1 MDGERQHELVFPD
14 RDGCQDAGLDLF
26 RQGLV
31 VALDHADLRSCL
43 QGDGARQAQI
53 VQAPLKTVQAFCKV
67 VHLLGVQG
75 VAALPGLSLDTGQLL
90 LASLLQTSLSCHD
103 GCREVLVEGLVV
115 AVELFQNLNV
125 LEQAEHGVFK
135 MGAYALHLI
144 EQGVEAGECLF
155 NRSKEA
161 ADKGDGGKNT
171 LPGARYFRDIYVL
184 DLEHELL
191 QGVAHG
197 TCVLYAH
204 IAKKIVCKLGNLVH
218 GL

>member
-1 MDGERQHELVFPD
+1 M
-14 RDGCQDAGLDLF
+14 
-26 RQGLV
+26 
-31 VALDHADLRSCL
+31 
-43 QGDGARQAQI
+43 
-53 VQAPLKTVQAFCKV
+53 QAPLKTVQAFCKV

-144 EQGVEAGECLF
+144 EKCVEAGKRLF
-155 NRSKEA
+155 HRAEEA
-161 ADKGDGGKNT
+161 ADEGNGGKNA
-171 LPGARYFRDIYVL
+171 LLWARYFRDVYVL

-191 QGVAHG
+191 QRVAHG
-197 TCVLYAH
+197 SCVLHAH
-204 IAKKIVCKLGNLVH
+204 IAKQIVGKLGNLVH